1 MEDIKFFSHLPLDYN
16 KGEQGLEVSGWAIHG
31 NKIYQSGTVEIPNEE
46 LKNIAGTMKGK
57 HLIKDHELKT
67 DNIVGRVMETR
78 TAIDKNIHKRGVK
91 YKAFVDDPK
100 LEKQIQNGLVDNTSI
115 GFTLTPECSVC
126 GEDFRFCEHW
136 FDEAHVVAR
145 DCSVHELSIVPI
157 GDDSDTTIEPAAAF
171 SSKSDFTAQF
181 SKQAKEAITLTKKQT
196 PPESFVTTT
205 TTGQTNGTYTIDVPG
220 TDNQRYTINGNPE
233 FKFIYSGNTQKPE
246 DGENMETELKEQ
258 VEQLEEEKA
267 ELLEKI
273 DTLETTK
280 GELKEKVESLET
292 EKTELSES
300 LETYKEAEA
309 EAVQLAHEALVS
321 EVIELQ
327 VEKGILTEEEI
338 EDKFEELVKFD
349 SEYLEQAKEMLSKIE
364 KETPARE
371 QPPVGEFDAQKEE
384 PALPETT
391 EFDMEDEEL
400 RRTMFKAMFKY

>member
-1 MEDIKFFSHLPLDYN
+1 MKDIYFFSENLAN
-16 KGEQGLEVSGWAIHG
+16 FEKTESGLEVSGYAIHTG
-31 NKIYQSGTVEIPNEE
+31 IYQSGTVEIPATE
-46 LKNIAGTMKGK
+46 LKNIAETLKGS
-57 HLIKDHELKT
+57 HFIKDHDLSV
-67 DNIVGRVMETR
+67 DNVVGRVTDAR
-78 TAIDKNIHKRGVK
+78 IAIDADLHKRAVK
-91 YKAFVDDPK
+91 YRGFVDDANVESK
-100 LEKQIQNGLVDNTSI
+100 IQKGLVDNVSI
-115 GFTLTPECSVC
+115 GFSLSAECSVC
-126 GEDFRFCEHW
+126 GEDFRTCPHW

-145 DCSVHELSIVPI
+145 DCSVYELSIVPI
-157 GDDSDTTIEPAAAF
+157 GADSNTTIEPATVF

-205 TTGQTNGTYTIDVPG
+205 TTGQTDGTYTIDVPG

-267 ELLEKI
+267 DLLEKI
-273 DTLETTK
+273 EQLEAEKGELEEEVDTLET
-280 GELKEKVESLET
+280 EKA
-292 EKTELSES
+292 ELSES

-327 VEKGILTEEEI
+327 VEKGILSEEDAEA
-338 EDKFEELVKFD
+338 KFEELAKFD
-349 SEYLEQAKEMLSKIE
+349 TEYLEQTKDMLSKIE

-371 QPPVGEFDAQKEE
+371 KPPVGEFDAQKEE
-384 PALPETT
+384 PALPEAT

-400 RRTMFKAMFKY
+400 RRKMFKAMLKY